1 MIHYTL
7 ACDHGHQFEGWFR
20 SSADFDGQSAGGLLS
35 CPVCASS
42 AVTKAL
48 MAPNVVTR
56 EARTARS
63 ESEPAAGA
71 AAEQAAAVPTTQV
84 ALPGPM
90 VEALS
95 SPEGQAFVAHLREM
109 KAKLLE
115 NSENVGRGF
124 AEEARRIHYGEAPV
138 RPVHGQAT
146 AEEARDLLEEGVDIL
161 PLPILPDERN

>member
-1 MIHYTL
+1 
-7 ACDHGHQFEGWFR
+7 
-20 SSADFDGQSAGGLLS
+20 
-35 CPVCASS
+35 
-42 AVTKAL
+42 
-48 MAPNVVTR
+48 
-56 EARTARS
+56 
-63 ESEPAAGA
+63 
-71 AAEQAAAVPTTQV
+71 
-84 ALPGPM
+84 M